1 VLTVLSGRESTVRK
15 LDQLRETYG
24 DAPAAW
30 YPALTGAAWPDASWL
45 NGDEHADM
53 WIEAAE

>member
-1 VLTVLSGRESTVRK
+1 MRR
-15 LDQLRETYG
+15 LDALRETYG

-30 YPALTGAAWPDASWL
+30 YPALTGQLYP
-45 NGDEHADM
+45 GDGEGGDM